1 MARQALGAHNSQIV
15 RSPFGT
21 LSHHT
26 KTVTDLDGSAVVHRH
41 HTQLD
46 NRGASVLRVSR
57 PRLVQAGPFAV
68 RAVPS
73 ATPFL
78 VGGTGRN
85 APVITTAPTGVASNL
100 FQTPD
105 GRIFAFS
112 NGNQPIGKSLYNMVK
127 KSSLLKFDNDF
138 SRT

>member
-78 VGGTGRN
+78 VGGAGRN

-112 NGNQPIGKSLYNMVK
+112 NGNQPIGKLSENMIK
-127 KSSLLKFDNDF
+127 WSAFYPQITLS
-138 SRT
+138 